1 MDAGSTRQ
9 LSRRQLLRWS
19 ALGLAGITGASLL
32 AACGGSA
39 ADTPAA
45 AGGGAAN
52 ASTVAS
58 GAPKSSAPAQIRWQF
73 RGQDVDIKGGQAA
86 LDTFF
91 KASNP
96 NISVTIEA
104 APDDQRDEKLVAAM
118 VAGTAPDVF
127 ESWTDNVTQFADRG
141 QVLDV
146 EPLVKRDL
154 KDDDIKDFH
163 AWQWHDF
170 VLPSGIRFGLPKYVN
185 VMTLWSN
192 KDLFEKA
199 GQALPTKDWTHK
211 EYADAARKL
220 SKVTGSPTDVYGARI
235 PIWSWDRF
243 WYQVEMFGG
252 KVVNPSDTTECL
264 LGTPEALAGLEWAR
278 ELLWDSKALANPLSL
293 GTLTANP
300 IPQYAAQRFAMA
312 EDGFYPFRMMREI
325 NGAFKLQYAPVPK
338 GPVARKVLGTT
349 DGYVISSKSKNQ
361 DAAWELLKF
370 LSGKDYQIAQAG
382 WSGLLPVRASA
393 LDGWKQTVLKAYPDL
408 EAANID
414 VGPDAMKE
422 GYPGNR
428 ILFKKDAE
436 ARQIIQPAL
445 EKVFTSGNTPV
456 SYFKEIADQVTKGQR
471 AG

>member
-1 MDAGSTRQ
+1 MDAESTRH

-19 ALGLAGITGASLL
+19 ALGLAGMTGAALL

-45 AGGGAAN
+45 GGGATN
-52 ASTVAS
+52 ASTAASAAPKS
-58 GAPKSSAPAQIRWQF
+58 GAPAEIRWQF
-73 RGQDVDIKGGQAA
+73 RGQDVDIKGGQEA
-86 LDTFF
+86 LDKYF
-91 KASNP
+91 KPNHP
-96 NISVTIEA
+96 NIKVTIEA
-104 APDDQRDEKLVAAM
+104 APDDQRDEKLIASM

-146 EPLVKRDL
+146 DPLVKRDL
-154 KDDDIKDFH
+154 KDEDIKDFY
-163 AWQWHDF
+163 AWQWPEF
-170 VLPSGIRFGLPKYVN
+170 VLPSGLRFGMPKYVN
-185 VMTLWSN
+185 VMTLWVN

-199 GQALPTKDWTHK
+199 GQAVPTKDWTHK
-211 EYADAARKL
+211 EYAEAARKL
-220 SKVTGSPTDVYGARI
+220 STVSGSPTDVYGARI
-235 PIWSWDRF
+235 PMWSWDRF
-243 WYQVEMFGG
+243 WYRVEMFGG
-252 KVVNPSDTTECL
+252 KVVNPDDHTECL
-264 LGTPEALAGLEWAR
+264 LGTPEAQAGLEWAR
-278 ELLWDSKALANPLSL
+278 ELMWESKALVNPLAL
-293 GTLTANP
+293 GTLNAP
-300 IPQYAAQRFAMA
+300 SIPQYAAQRFAIS

-325 NGAFKLQYAPVPK
+325 KDSFKFQYAPVPK
-338 GPVARKVLGTT
+338 GPAMRKVLGTT
-349 DGYVISSKSKNQ
+349 DGYVISSKSKSQ
-361 DAAWELLKF
+361 DASWELLKF
-370 LSGKDYQIAQAG
+370 LSGKDYQVAQAG
-382 WSGLLPVRASA
+382 WSGLLPVRNSA
-393 LDGWKQTVLKAYPDL
+393 LDGWKQIVLKAYPDL